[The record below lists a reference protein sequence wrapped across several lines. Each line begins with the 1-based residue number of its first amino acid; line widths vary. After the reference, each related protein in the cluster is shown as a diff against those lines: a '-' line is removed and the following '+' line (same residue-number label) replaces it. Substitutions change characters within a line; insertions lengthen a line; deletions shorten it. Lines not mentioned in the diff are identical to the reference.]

1 MCPWHPLLLQ
11 SPLQIFQV
19 PKYASIVQCWHI
31 ADLAGQGSSA
41 YYWSGTHSRYKM
53 NRYSGNNLCQLQITS
68 KHILTP
74 RWFSSLLFWR
84 YKLSADFEGERRPF
98 VFKAEAETES
108 YDITRGQV
116 KLGFRQKRFG
126 KMVFLW
132 LYSKEYLILVED
144 KWRNKHILEVLENLG
159 TQEIKW

>member
-1 MCPWHPLLLQ
+1 
-11 SPLQIFQV
+11 
-19 PKYASIVQCWHI
+19 
-31 ADLAGQGSSA
+31 
-41 YYWSGTHSRYKM
+41 M
-53 NRYSGNNLCQLQITS
+53 NRYSGNDLCQLQITS

-74 RWFSSLLFWR
+74 RWFSSLLFSR
-84 YKLSADFEGERRPF
+84 YKLSADFAGERRPF
-98 VFKAEAETES
+98 IIKAEAETES

-159 TQEIKW
+159 TQEIKWKMKFTNWACQWLSEKHILLEPLTKPNNIVQRRWLPPQG